1 MPMPPK
7 TTPTIPTA
15 LALFASRE
23 CRGIARALANTR
35 DRHAGIHA
43 ARKGLRRLKSLL
55 RLGTDTF
62 GGALVEIDA
71 RIGKLATG
79 LSPLR
84 DAHVAVTLAHH
95 LAGPRPSAAWA
106 DAITTLEHRR
116 DGRLVEALHRDPR
129 FLKRRRAVRDLGD
142 LIERLPW
149 RTLKRGVVEAALDK
163 QQRRV
168 VMAEK
173 RVRKASTPANLHGW
187 RRRARRLRMQLQY
200 WKRVLR
206 ATHKTAH
213 HRAKHDK
220 AATQAMSKLSDALGA
235 KQDLRSLR
243 VQLNLL
249 RKPAMTAPLAAQI
262 ATELKKYRKL

>member
-1 MPMPPK
+1 MPPK
-7 TTPTIPTA
+7 TAPSIPKA

-23 CRGIARALANTR
+23 CSGIARALANTR

-43 ARKGLRRLKSLL
+43 ARKALRRLKSLL
-55 RLGTDTF
+55 RLGGDVF
-62 GGALVEIDA
+62 GESLVEIEA

-95 LAGPRPSAAWA
+95 LAGPRPSADWA
-106 DAITTLEHRR
+106 EAITTLEHRR
-116 DGRLVEALHRDPR
+116 DGRLVEALHKDPR
-129 FLKRRRAVRDLGD
+129 FLKRRHAVRELGD

-149 RTLKRGVVEAALDK
+149 RAVKRSVVEDTLDA
-163 QQRRV
+163 QQHRV
-168 VMAEK
+168 DRAEK
-173 RVRKASTPANLHGW
+173 RVRKASTPANLHRW

-206 ATHKTAH
+206 ATNKTAH
-213 HRAKHDK
+213 HRAKQDK

-235 KQDLRSLR
+235 KQDLRALR
-243 VQLNLL
+243 VQLRAL
-249 RKPAMTAPLAAQI
+249 RKPALTAPLIGQI
-262 ATELKKYRKL
+262 EVELKKYRKI

>member
-1 MPMPPK
+1 MPPQS
-7 TTPTIPTA
+7 TPSIPTA

-23 CRGIARALANTR
+23 CRGIARALANTK
-35 DRHAGIHA
+35 DRHGGIHA

-55 RLGTDTF
+55 RLGSHVF
-62 GGALVEIDA
+62 GDALGEIDA

-84 DAHVAVTLAHH
+84 DAHVAVALAQH

-106 DAITTLEHRR
+106 TAIATLEHRR
-116 DGRLVEALHRDPR
+116 DGRLVEALQKDPR
-129 FLKRRRAVRDLGD
+129 FLKRRHAVRDLGD

-149 RTLKRGVVEAALDK
+149 RAIRRGVIEAELDG

-168 VMAEK
+168 VKAEK
-173 RVRKASTPANLHGW
+173 RVRKAATPANLHRW

-206 ATHKTAH
+206 ATGKSAH

-235 KQDLRSLR
+235 KQDLRALR
-243 VQLNLL
+243 TQLRAL
-249 RKPAMTAPLAAQI
+249 RKPAITDPLIAEVTAA
-262 ATELKKYRKL
+262 LKKHRKG